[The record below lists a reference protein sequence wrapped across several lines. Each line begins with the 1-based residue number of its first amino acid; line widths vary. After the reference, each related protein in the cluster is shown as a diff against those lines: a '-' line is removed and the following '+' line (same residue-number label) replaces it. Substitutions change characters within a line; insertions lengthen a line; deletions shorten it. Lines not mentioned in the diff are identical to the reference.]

1 MRDVLDEHSKSIQP
15 LQTTRKRIYNDELY
29 YHDSSRS
36 KKLPNW
42 TYSQKQEP
50 KGKGKKKEK
59 EKTKESPPKRRR
71 VTDYEESVIYL
82 EETEHQTGES
92 ARIGEIREA
101 IIKEK
106 EKETKESEESKSETE
121 LLNGVIKKEPTKV
134 TKKKRKEKEVEKSRK
149 DEAIKIQ
156 LEIFKK
162 VLSKKK
168 KK

>member
-106 EKETKESEESKSETE
+106 EKETKKNPFLVSNFPELVAAIILDKQGRILVSQRALDSKVYA
-121 LLNGVIKKEPTKV
+121 GK
-134 TKKKRKEKEVEKSRK
+134 
-149 DEAIKIQ
+149 
-156 LEIFKK
+156 
-162 VLSKKK
+162 
-168 KK
+168 